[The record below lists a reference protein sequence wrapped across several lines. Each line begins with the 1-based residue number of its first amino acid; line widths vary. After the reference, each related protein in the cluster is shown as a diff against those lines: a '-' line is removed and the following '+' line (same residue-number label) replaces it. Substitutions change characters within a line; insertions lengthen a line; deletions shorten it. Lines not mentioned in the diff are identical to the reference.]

1 MTNAG
6 MTPNP
11 FGSRGAAAV
20 GRTISMVMAVFALL
34 IIASLSVT
42 SCSVTVE
49 SGYMGIKTTRFG
61 PNPGV
66 QPEELGPGFHWEGI
80 GEKIRTY
87 QTLQR
92 TYSYTREANA
102 DGTENEEITFSD
114 VLGLPMTADVAL
126 TFRVQED
133 KAADL
138 FATWRQEYDAF
149 IDGPLRTSVRAAIA
163 RETEKLPV
171 ACNAQQAAASAAPI
185 PVAAALADG
194 APAVPVAAAAST
206 ATGEEAD
213 CPGQLIGP
221 GRQIVLQRAM
231 QALQREWTPQGLEI
245 IRMEWIGSI
254 RYPESVILAIQSR
267 TTAEQN
273 TRAALERVNLERATA
288 EARIAQAR
296 GQAEANRLLAESIR
310 SNPEVVRLRE
320 IERTLGLCPLS
331 AETCVIGQGVNLAQL
346 IESRDAAATTPR

>member
-1 MTNAG
+1 MT
-6 MTPNP
+6 
-11 FGSRGAAAV
+11 FGTGTGGIKPPSLRGAGSV
-20 GRTISMVMAVFALL
+20 GRTILMIAAILVLIVVASMTV
-34 IIASLSVT
+34 S

-49 SGYMGIKTTRFG
+49 SGYMGIKTTKFG

-66 QPEELGPGFHWEGI
+66 QKDELGPGFHWEGI

-92 TYSYTREANA
+92 TYSYTREPNG

-126 TFRVQED
+126 TFKVRED

-138 FATWRQEYDAF
+138 YATWRQEFDDF

-171 ACNAQQAAASAAPI
+171 ACNAEPTGQQAPAAVQPAVAGA
-185 PVAAALADG
+185 PVA
-194 APAVPVAAAAST
+194 PVGTQDA
-206 ATGEEAD
+206 ED

-221 GRQIVLQRAM
+221 GRQIVLQKAM
-231 QALQREWTPQGLEI
+231 QALQREWAPQGLDI

-254 RYPESVILAIQSR
+254 RYPESVVAAIQSR

-273 TRAALERVNLERATA
+273 TRAALERVNLERANA

-320 IERTLGLCPLS
+320 VERTLGVCPLD
-331 AETCVIGQGVNLAQL
+331 AETCVVGSGIDVSAL
-346 IESRDAAATTPR
+346 IASRNAAAGADR

>member
-1 MTNAG
+1 MSS
-6 MTPNP
+6 
-11 FGSRGAAAV
+11 FGSGLSNMNLPIGGGGSPR
-20 GRTISMVMAVFALL
+20 RTIMIVIGVILL
-34 IIASLSVT
+34 IVLSTLSVA

-49 SGYMGIKTTRFG
+49 SGYMGIKTTKFG

-66 QPEELGPGFHWEGI
+66 QRTELGPGFHWEGI

-92 TYSYTREANA
+92 TYSYTREPNA
-102 DGTENEEITFSD
+102 DGRENEEITFSD

-126 TFRVQED
+126 TFRIRED

-138 FATWRQEYDAF
+138 YATWRQEFDAF

-171 ACNAQQAAASAAPI
+171 ACNAQQSATPNIQPIAPGAVSTSGT
-185 PVAAALADG
+185 PDAD
-194 APAVPVAAAAST
+194 
-206 ATGEEAD
+206 D

-245 IRMEWIGSI
+245 IRMEWVGSI
-254 RYPESVILAIQSR
+254 RYPETVLAAIQSR

-273 TRAALERVNLERATA
+273 TRAALERVNLERANA

-331 AETCVIGQGVNLAQL
+331 ADTCVIGQGVNLSQL
-346 IESRDAAATTPR
+346 IESRDAQSSSNR

>member
-1 MTNAG
+1 MSSIG
-6 MTPNP
+6 PNFP
-11 FGSRGAAAV
+11 RPRLPRMGGSSV
-20 GRTISMVMAVFALL
+20 SRTIVMIVTLL
-34 IIASLSVT
+34 IVIMASAMTVS

-49 SGYMGIKTTRFG
+49 SGYMGIKTTKFG

-66 QPEELGPGFHWEGI
+66 QRAELGPGFHWEGI

-92 TYSYTREANA
+92 TYSYTREANS
-102 DGTENEEITFSD
+102 DGRENEEITFSD

-126 TFRVQED
+126 TFKVRED

-138 FATWRQEYDAF
+138 YATWRQEFDAF

-171 ACNAQQAAASAAPI
+171 ACNAQQSAQAGIQPVVPTGAGATA
-185 PVAAALADG
+185 PVATEDAD
-194 APAVPVAAAAST
+194 
-206 ATGEEAD
+206 D

-221 GRQIVLQRAM
+221 GRQIVLQKAM
-231 QALQREWTPQGLEI
+231 QALQREWAPQGLDI
-245 IRMEWIGSI
+245 IRMEWVGSI
-254 RYPESVILAIQSR
+254 RYPESVLAAIQSR

-273 TRAALERVNLERATA
+273 TRAALERVNLERANA

-320 IERTLGLCPLS
+320 IERTLGICPLS
-331 AETCVIGQGVNLAQL
+331 ADTCVVGSDINVSAL
-346 IESRDAAATTPR
+346 IAARDGAAAAR

>member
-1 MTNAG
+1 MRLPIG
-6 MTPNP
+6 DSGG
-11 FGSRGAAAV
+11 GSVRRTV
-20 GRTISMVMAVFALL
+20 GLVVLVIALILISTISV
-34 IIASLSVT
+34 S

-49 SGYMGIKTTRFG
+49 SGYMGIKTTKFG

-66 QPEELGPGFHWEGI
+66 QRQELGPGFHWEGI

-92 TYSYTREANA
+92 TYSYTREANS
-102 DGTENEEITFSD
+102 DGRENEEITFSD

-126 TFRVQED
+126 TFRIRED

-138 FATWRQEYDAF
+138 YATWRQEFDAF

-171 ACNAQQAAASAAPI
+171 ACNAQQSATPNVQPIAPGA
-185 PVAAALADG
+185 VAQSGTPDA
-194 APAVPVAAAAST
+194 
-206 ATGEEAD
+206 AD

-245 IRMEWIGSI
+245 IRMEWVGSI
-254 RYPESVILAIQSR
+254 RYPETVLAAIQSR

-273 TRAALERVNLERATA
+273 TRAALERVNLERANA

-320 IERTLGLCPLS
+320 IERTLGICPLS
-331 AETCVIGQGVNLAQL
+331 SSTCVVGSDINVSALVEA
-346 IESRDAAATTPR
+346 RDRRTAGGG

>member
-1 MTNAG
+1 MSS
-6 MTPNP
+6 
-11 FGSRGAAAV
+11 FGSNLLNMNLPRGPGSTGRMLSLVVLV
-20 GRTISMVMAVFALL
+20 GLL
-34 IIASLSVT
+34 IAISTVAVT

-49 SGYMGIKTTRFG
+49 SGFMGIKTTKFG
-61 PNPGV
+61 ANPGV
-66 QPEELGPGFHWEGI
+66 QRAELGPGFHWEGI

-102 DGTENEEITFSD
+102 DGGENEEITFSD

-126 TFRVQED
+126 TFRIRED

-138 FATWRQEYDAF
+138 FATWRQEFDAF

-171 ACNAQQAAASAAPI
+171 ACNAQQSATPNVQPIAPGGV
-185 PVAAALADG
+185 VATPGTPDA
-194 APAVPVAAAAST
+194 
-206 ATGEEAD
+206 AD

-231 QALQREWTPQGLEI
+231 QALQREWAPQGLEI
-245 IRMEWIGSI
+245 IRMEWVGSI
-254 RYPESVILAIQSR
+254 RYPETVLAAIQSR

-273 TRAALERVNLERATA
+273 TRAALERVNLERANA

-320 IERTLGLCPLS
+320 IERTLGICPLS
-331 AETCVIGQGVNLAQL
+331 ADTCVVGSDINVSAL
-346 IESRDAAATTPR
+346 IAARDGRATAEQ

>member
-6 MTPNP
+6 MPRVSLP
-11 FGSRGAAAV
+11 KGGASVARTV
-20 GRTISMVMAVFALL
+20 GMIVAILGLL
-34 IIASLSVT
+34 LIASLSVT

-49 SGYMGIKTTRFG
+49 SGYAGIKTTKFG

-66 QPEELGPGFHWEGI
+66 QPAELGPGFHWEGI
-80 GEKIRTY
+80 GEKIRIY

-92 TYSYTREANA
+92 TYSYTREPNP
-102 DGTENEEITFSD
+102 DGGENEEITFSD

-126 TFRVQED
+126 TFRVRED

-138 FATWRQEYDAF
+138 FATWRQEFDAF

-171 ACNAQQAAASAAPI
+171 ACNAQQIGTGPAPALGLDPAA
-185 PVAAALADG
+185 PVAAVVAGTPD
-194 APAVPVAAAAST
+194 AV
-206 ATGEEAD
+206 D

-245 IRMEWIGSI
+245 IRMEWVGSI
-254 RYPESVILAIQSR
+254 RYPESVLLAIQSR

-273 TRAALERVNLERATA
+273 TRAALERVNLERANA

-331 AETCVIGQGVNLAQL
+331 ASTCVIGQDVNLSQL
-346 IESRDAAATTPR
+346 IESRDAASTAPR

>member
-1 MTNAG
+1 MTFSAG
-6 MTPNP
+6 V
-11 FGSRGAAAV
+11 SRLKPSLPGASA
-20 GRTISMVMAVFALL
+20 GRTIALIVL
-34 IIASLSVT
+34 ILGLITVGGISVS

-49 SGYMGIKTTRFG
+49 SGYMGIKTTKFG

-66 QPEELGPGFHWEGI
+66 QRDELGPGFHWEGI

-102 DGTENEEITFSD
+102 DGRENEEIMFSD

-126 TFRVQED
+126 TFKVRED

-138 FATWRQEYDAF
+138 YATWRQEFDAF

-171 ACNAQQAAASAAPI
+171 ACNAEMGAPGRAPI
-185 PVAAALADG
+185 VAVAPVEG
-194 APAVPVAAAAST
+194 APLPVGTQDA
-206 ATGEEAD
+206 ED

-231 QALQREWTPQGLEI
+231 EALQREWTPQGLDI
-245 IRMEWIGSI
+245 IRMEWVGSI
-254 RYPESVILAIQSR
+254 RYPESVVAAIQSR
-267 TTAEQN
+267 
-273 TRAALERVNLERATA
+273 
-288 EARIAQAR
+288 
-296 GQAEANRLLAESIR
+296 
-310 SNPEVVRLRE
+310 
-320 IERTLGLCPLS
+320 
-331 AETCVIGQGVNLAQL
+331 
-346 IESRDAAATTPR
+346 

>member
-1 MTNAG
+1 MSALG
-6 MTPNP
+6 PDFPRGLPPMRG
-11 FGSRGAAAV
+11 GSV
-20 GRTISMVMAVFALL
+20 GRTLSLILVLL
-34 IIASLSVT
+34 VVIIASAVTVT

-49 SGYMGIKTTRFG
+49 SGYMGIKTTKFG

-66 QPEELGPGFHWEGI
+66 QRAELGPGFHWEGI

-92 TYSYTREANA
+92 TYSYTREANS
-102 DGTENEEITFSD
+102 DGRENEEITFSD

-126 TFRVQED
+126 TFKVRED

-138 FATWRQEYDAF
+138 YATWRQEFDAF

-171 ACNAQQAAASAAPI
+171 ACNAQQSAQAGVQ
-185 PVAAALADG
+185 PVVPSEG
-194 APAVPVAAAAST
+194 AAVPVGT
-206 ATGEEAD
+206 ADSDD

-231 QALQREWTPQGLEI
+231 QALQREWTPQGLDI
-245 IRMEWIGSI
+245 IRMEWVGSI
-254 RYPESVILAIQSR
+254 RYPETVLAAIQSR

-273 TRAALERVNLERATA
+273 TRAALERVNLERANA
-288 EARIAQAR
+288 EARVAQAR

-320 IERTLGLCPLS
+320 IERTLGICPLS
-331 AETCVIGQGVNLAQL
+331 ADTCVVGSDINVSAL
-346 IESRDAAATTPR
+346 IAARDGAASAR

>member
-1 MTNAG
+1 MS
-6 MTPNP
+6 
-11 FGSRGAAAV
+11 FGTGGIKPPSLRG
-20 GRTISMVMAVFALL
+20 G
-34 IIASLSVT
+34 SVT
-42 SCSVTVE
+42 RTVLMISAILGLIVVASISVSSCSVTVE
-49 SGYMGIKTTRFG
+49 SGYMGIKTTKFG

-66 QPEELGPGFHWEGI
+66 QKEELGPGFHWEGI

-92 TYSYTREANA
+92 TYSYTREPNA
-102 DGTENEEITFSD
+102 DGRENEEIMFSD

-126 TFRVQED
+126 TFKVRED
-133 KAADL
+133 RAADL
-138 FATWRQEYDAF
+138 YATWRQEFDAF

-171 ACNAQQAAASAAPI
+171 ACNAQQSTVPVVA
-185 PVAAALADG
+185 PVAAPG
-194 APAVPVAAAAST
+194 APVVPVGTQDA
-206 ATGEEAD
+206 ED

-221 GRQIVLQRAM
+221 GRQIVLQKAM
-231 QALQREWTPQGLEI
+231 QALQREWAPQGLDI
-245 IRMEWIGSI
+245 IRMEWVGSI
-254 RYPESVILAIQSR
+254 RYPESVVAAIQSR

-273 TRAALERVNLERATA
+273 TRAALERVNLERANA

-320 IERTLGLCPLS
+320 VERTLGVCPLD
-331 AETCVIGQGVNLAQL
+331 AETCVVGSGIDVSAL
-346 IESRDAAATTPR
+346 IASRNAASGADR

>member
-1 MTNAG
+1 MSN
-6 MTPNP
+6 
-11 FGSRGAAAV
+11 FGSG
-20 GRTISMVMAVFALL
+20 MANIKLPSGGGGSPQRV
-34 IIASLSVT
+34 ASLVILIGALVVIGTLSVG

-49 SGYMGIKTTRFG
+49 SGFMGIKTTKFG

-66 QPEELGPGFHWEGI
+66 QRTELGPGFHWEGI

-92 TYSYTREANA
+92 TYSYTRETNS
-102 DGTENEEITFSD
+102 DGGENEEITFSD
-114 VLGLPMTADVAL
+114 NLGLPMTADVAL
-126 TFRVQED
+126 TFRVRED

-138 FATWRQEYDAF
+138 FATWRQEFDAF

-171 ACNAQQAAASAAPI
+171 ACNAQQTEAPVIQPAAPGT
-185 PVAAALADG
+185 PVVTSGTPDA
-194 APAVPVAAAAST
+194 
-206 ATGEEAD
+206 ED

-221 GRQIVLQRAM
+221 GRQIALQQAM
-231 QALQREWTPQGLEI
+231 QALQREWSPQGLEI
-245 IRMEWIGSI
+245 IRMEWVGSI
-254 RYPESVILAIQSR
+254 RYPETVLAAIQSR

-320 IERTLGLCPLS
+320 IERTLGICPLS
-331 AETCVIGQGVNLAQL
+331 ASTCVVGSDINVSAL
-346 IESRDAAATTPR
+346 IEARDARASGG

>member
-1 MTNAG
+1 MTVRPSRTIRMPSG
-6 MTPNP
+6 G
-11 FGSRGAAAV
+11 GSV
-20 GRTISMVMAVFALL
+20 GRVIGLVFT
-34 IIASLSVT
+34 IIALVLIMTMSVS

-49 SGYMGIKTTRFG
+49 SGYVGIKTTKFG
-61 PNPGV
+61 ATPGV
-66 QPEELGPGFHWEGI
+66 QPQELGPGFHWEGI

-92 TYSYTREANA
+92 TYSYTREPNS
-102 DGTENEEITFSD
+102 DGGENEEITFSD

-126 TFRVQED
+126 TFRIRED

-138 FATWRQEYDAF
+138 YATWRQEFDAF

-171 ACNAQQAAASAAPI
+171 ACNAQQASEVATAIPGSDAAPI
-185 PVAAALADG
+185 
-194 APAVPVAAAAST
+194 VPGTPDAQ
-206 ATGEEAD
+206 D

-221 GRQIVLQRAM
+221 GRQIVLQKAM
-231 QALQREWTPQGLEI
+231 QALQREWSPQGLEI
-245 IRMEWIGSI
+245 IRMEWVGSI
-254 RYPESVILAIQSR
+254 RYPESVLQAIQSR

-273 TRAALERVNLERATA
+273 TRAAIERVNLERANA
-288 EARIAQAR
+288 DARIAQAR

-320 IERTLGLCPLS
+320 IERTLGLCPLN
-331 AETCVIGQGVNLAQL
+331 ANTCVIGQGVNLSTL
-346 IESRDAAATTPR
+346 IESRNAQNEGNR

>member
-1 MTNAG
+1 MSNSG
-6 MTPNP
+6 I
-11 FGSRGAAAV
+11 SRMSMPKGGGAAARTV
-20 GRTISMVMAVFALL
+20 GMVFAVFALL
-34 IIASLSVT
+34 AVASLSVT

-49 SGYMGIKTTRFG
+49 SGYMGIKTTKFG
-61 PNPGV
+61 ANPGV
-66 QPEELGPGFHWEGI
+66 QPAELGPGFHWEGI

-92 TYSYTREANA
+92 TYSYTREPNS
-102 DGTENEEITFSD
+102 DGGENEEITFSD

-138 FATWRQEYDAF
+138 YATWRQEFDAF

-171 ACNAQQAAASAAPI
+171 ACNAQQIGTGPAPAIGLGEAA
-185 PVAAALADG
+185 PVAAVIPGTPDA
-194 APAVPVAAAAST
+194 
-206 ATGEEAD
+206 AD

-245 IRMEWIGSI
+245 IRMEWVGSI
-254 RYPESVILAIQSR
+254 RYPESVLLAIQSR

-273 TRAALERVNLERATA
+273 TRAALERVNLERANA

-331 AETCVIGQGVNLAQL
+331 ADTCVIGQGVNLAQL
-346 IESRDAAATTPR
+346 IESRDAAAASPR

>member
-1 MTNAG
+1 MSH
-6 MTPNP
+6 
-11 FGSRGAAAV
+11 FGSGLSGVKLPGGGGGSVR
-20 GRTISMVMAVFALL
+20 RTLGLVLLIGLL
-34 IIASLSVT
+34 IIISTVAVT

-49 SGYMGIKTTRFG
+49 SGYMGIKTTKFG

-66 QPEELGPGFHWEGI
+66 QRSELGPGFHWEGI

-92 TYSYTREANA
+92 TYSYTREANT
-102 DGTENEEITFSD
+102 DGRENEEITFSD

-126 TFRVQED
+126 TFRIRED

-138 FATWRQEYDAF
+138 YATWRQEFDAF

-171 ACNAQQAAASAAPI
+171 ACNAQQSATPNVQPIAPGA
-185 PVAAALADG
+185 VAATPGTPDAD
-194 APAVPVAAAAST
+194 
-206 ATGEEAD
+206 D

-245 IRMEWIGSI
+245 IRMEWVGSI
-254 RYPESVILAIQSR
+254 RYPETVLAAIQSR

-273 TRAALERVNLERATA
+273 TRAALERVNLERANA

-320 IERTLGLCPLS
+320 IERTLGICPLS
-331 AETCVIGQGVNLAQL
+331 ADTCVVGSDINVSALVAARDGRAAGQ
-346 IESRDAAATTPR
+346 

>member
-1 MTNAG
+1 MTNSA
-6 MTPNP
+6 MTRMSMPK
-11 FGSRGAAAV
+11 GGDAV
-20 GRTISMVMAVFALL
+20 LRTIGMIGAILALL
-34 IIASLSVT
+34 VVASLSVT

-49 SGYMGIKTTRFG
+49 SGYAGIKTTKFG

-66 QPEELGPGFHWEGI
+66 QPTELGPGFHWEGI
-80 GEKIRTY
+80 GEKIRIY

-92 TYSYTREANA
+92 TYSYTREPNA
-102 DGTENEEITFSD
+102 DGGENEEITFSD

-126 TFRVQED
+126 TFRVRED

-138 FATWRQEYDAF
+138 FATWRQEFDAF

-171 ACNAQQAAASAAPI
+171 ACNAQQIGTGPAPAVGLDTAA
-185 PVAAALADG
+185 PVAAV
-194 APAVPVAAAAST
+194 APGTPDA
-206 ATGEEAD
+206 AD

-231 QALQREWTPQGLEI
+231 QALQREWSPQGLEI
-245 IRMEWIGSI
+245 IRMEWVGSI
-254 RYPESVILAIQSR
+254 RYPESVLLAIQSR

-273 TRAALERVNLERATA
+273 TRAALERVNLERANA

-331 AETCVIGQGVNLAQL
+331 ASTCVIGQGVNLAQL
-346 IESRDAAATTPR
+346 IESRDAATTAPR

>member
-1 MTNAG
+1 MNGFGNLQT
-6 MTPNP
+6 P
-11 FGSRGAAAV
+11 FGNGGGSGGGVGPTEARRITAVAVAAIAV
-20 GRTISMVMAVFALL
+20 MIVGG
-34 IIASLSVT
+34 LSVN

-49 SGYMGIKTTRFG
+49 SGYMGIKTTKFG
-61 PNPGV
+61 ANPGV

-87 QTLQR
+87 PTLQR
-92 TYSYTREANA
+92 TYSYTREPNA
-102 DGTENEEITFSD
+102 DGGENEEIAFSD

-126 TFRVQED
+126 TFKVRED

-138 FATWRQEYDAF
+138 FATWRQEFDVF

-171 ACNAQQAAASAAPI
+171 ACNAEQAQAAAQPAQPA
-185 PVAAALADG
+185 G
-194 APAVPVAAAAST
+194 APAQPGVPDA
-206 ATGEEAD
+206 AD

-221 GRQIVLQRAM
+221 GRQIVLAQAM
-231 QALQREWTPQGLEI
+231 QALQREWGPQGLDI
-245 IRMEWIGSI
+245 IRMEWVGSI
-254 RYPESVILAIQSR
+254 RYPEAVVAAIQSR

-273 TRAALERVNLERATA
+273 TRAALERVNLERANA

-296 GQAEANRLLAESIR
+296 GAAEANRLLAESIR

-320 IERTLGLCPLS
+320 VERTLGICPLD
-331 AETCVIGQGVNLAQL
+331 AETCVVGSDVNISALVA
-346 IESRDAAATTPR
+346 SRDGAAN

>member
-1 MTNAG
+1 MSSIGSNFPRPRMPKIGGGGSVSRTVSMILLLLVVIAASAMTV
-6 MTPNP
+6 
-11 FGSRGAAAV
+11 S
-20 GRTISMVMAVFALL
+20 
-34 IIASLSVT
+34 

-49 SGYMGIKTTRFG
+49 SGYMGIKTTKFG

-66 QPEELGPGFHWEGI
+66 QRQELGPGFHWEGI

-92 TYSYTREANA
+92 TYSYTREANS
-102 DGTENEEITFSD
+102 DGRENEEITFSD

-126 TFRVQED
+126 TFRIRED

-138 FATWRQEYDAF
+138 YATWRQEFDAF

-171 ACNAQQAAASAAPI
+171 ACNAQQSATPNVQPIAPGAVLAEPAAPN
-185 PVAAALADG
+185 
-194 APAVPVAAAAST
+194 
-206 ATGEEAD
+206 ATD

-221 GRQIVLQRAM
+221 GRQVVLQRAM
-231 QALQREWTPQGLEI
+231 QALQREWSPQGLEI
-245 IRMEWIGSI
+245 IRMEWVGSI
-254 RYPESVILAIQSR
+254 RYPETVLTAIQSR
-267 TTAEQN
+267 TTAEQS
-273 TRAALERVNLERATA
+273 TRAALERVNLERANA

-320 IERTLGLCPLS
+320 IERTLGICPLS
-331 AETCVIGQGVNLAQL
+331 ANTCVVGSDVNVSAM
-346 IESRDAAATTPR
+346 IEARDRAAAAR

>member
-1 MTNAG
+1 MSI
-6 MTPNP
+6 P
-11 FGSRGAAAV
+11 GSPMSRFPIGDGGRSV
-20 GRTISMVMAVFALL
+20 GRTLAMATAVIALL
-34 IIASLSVT
+34 ILATFTVST
-42 SCSVTVE
+42 CSVTVE
-49 SGYMGIKTTRFG
+49 SGYMGIKTTKFG

-66 QPEELGPGFHWEGI
+66 QRTELGPGFHWEGI

-102 DGTENEEITFSD
+102 DGHENEEITFSD

-126 TFRVQED
+126 TFRIRED

-138 FATWRQEYDAF
+138 YATWRQEFDAF

-171 ACNAQQAAASAAPI
+171 ACNAQQSAVPNIQPIAPGAAA
-185 PVAAALADG
+185 V
-194 APAVPVAAAAST
+194 T
-206 ATGEEAD
+206 AGTPDSAD

-245 IRMEWIGSI
+245 IRMEWVGSI
-254 RYPESVILAIQSR
+254 RYPETVLAAIQSR

-273 TRAALERVNLERATA
+273 TRAALERVNLERANA

-331 AETCVIGQGVNLAQL
+331 ASTCVIGQGVNLSQL
-346 IESRDAAATTPR
+346 IENRDAQTSSNR

>member
-1 MTNAG
+1 MSN
-6 MTPNP
+6 
-11 FGSRGAAAV
+11 FGSTLSNLPIGPGGGGSI
-20 GRTISMVMAVFALL
+20 GRTIGIVAVILVL
-34 IIASLSVT
+34 IVASAMTVG

-49 SGYMGIKTTRFG
+49 SGYMGIKTTKFG

-66 QPEELGPGFHWEGI
+66 QREELGPGFHWEGI

-92 TYSYTREANA
+92 TYSYTREPNS
-102 DGTENEEITFSD
+102 DGGENEEITFSD

-126 TFRVQED
+126 TFRVRED

-138 FATWRQEYDAF
+138 YATWRQEFDAF

-171 ACNAQQAAASAAPI
+171 ACNAQQSAQPEAL
-185 PVAAALADG
+185 PVAAGATAPVTPGTPDAD
-194 APAVPVAAAAST
+194 
-206 ATGEEAD
+206 D

-231 QALQREWTPQGLEI
+231 QALQREWAPQGLEI
-245 IRMEWIGSI
+245 IRMEWVGSI
-254 RYPESVILAIQSR
+254 RYPETVLQAIQSR

-273 TRAALERVNLERATA
+273 TRAALERVNLERANA

-320 IERTLGLCPLS
+320 IERTLGLCPLN
-331 AETCVIGQGVNLAQL
+331 ADTCVIGQGVNLSQL
-346 IESRDAAATTPR
+346 IESRDQAANTAR

>member
-1 MTNAG
+1 MTVRASRSFRMPSG
-6 MTPNP
+6 G
-11 FGSRGAAAV
+11 GSV
-20 GRTISMVMAVFALL
+20 GRVIGLVVTVFVLLLVMT
-34 IIASLSVT
+34 LSVS

-49 SGYMGIKTTRFG
+49 SGYVGIKTTKFG
-61 PNPGV
+61 PTPGV
-66 QPEELGPGFHWEGI
+66 QPQELGPGFHWEGI

-92 TYSYTREANA
+92 TYSYTREPNS
-102 DGTENEEITFSD
+102 DGGENEEITFSD

-126 TFRVQED
+126 TFRIRED

-138 FATWRQEYDAF
+138 YATWRQEFDAF

-171 ACNAQQAAASAAPI
+171 ACNAQQASEAPVVVATEVGAAPI
-185 PVAAALADG
+185 
-194 APAVPVAAAAST
+194 VPGTPDS
-206 ATGEEAD
+206 ED

-231 QALQREWTPQGLEI
+231 QALQREWSPQGLEI
-245 IRMEWIGSI
+245 IRMEWVGSI
-254 RYPESVILAIQSR
+254 RYPESVLQAIQSR

-273 TRAALERVNLERATA
+273 TRAAIERVNLERANA
-288 EARIAQAR
+288 DARIAQAR

-320 IERTLGLCPLS
+320 IERTLGLCPLN
-331 AETCVIGQGVNLAQL
+331 ANTCVIGQGVNLSTL
-346 IESRDAAATTPR
+346 IESRNAQNEGNR

>member
-1 MTNAG
+1 MTHG
-6 MTPNP
+6 PISRLNP
-11 FGSRGAAAV
+11 GFSGGSV
-20 GRTISMVMAVFALL
+20 GRTIALIVL
-34 IIASLSVT
+34 ILVLITGGSIGVS

-49 SGYMGIKTTRFG
+49 SGYMGIKTTKFG

-66 QPEELGPGFHWEGI
+66 QPDELGPGFHWEGI

-102 DGTENEEITFSD
+102 DGHENEEIMFSD

-126 TFRVQED
+126 TFRVRED

-138 FATWRQEYDAF
+138 YATWRQEFDAF

-171 ACNAQQAAASAAPI
+171 ACNAEMGAPGRAPI
-185 PVAAALADG
+185 VAVAPVEG
-194 APAVPVAAAAST
+194 APLPVGTQDA
-206 ATGEEAD
+206 ED

-231 QALQREWTPQGLEI
+231 DALQREWQPQGLDI
-245 IRMEWIGSI
+245 IRMEWVGSI
-254 RYPESVILAIQSR
+254 RYPESVVAAIQSR

-273 TRAALERVNLERATA
+273 TRAALERVNLERANA

-320 IERTLGLCPLS
+320 VERTLGICPLS
-331 AETCVIGQGVNLAQL
+331 ADTCVVGSDVNISAL
-346 IESRDAAATTPR
+346 IASRDGAAAAQ

>member
-1 MTNAG
+1 MSS
-6 MTPNP
+6 
-11 FGSRGAAAV
+11 FGSGMSNIKLPIGGGDGSARRV
-20 GRTISMVMAVFALL
+20 VSLVLL
-34 IIASLSVT
+34 IGLLVVISTVAVS

-49 SGYMGIKTTRFG
+49 SGYMGIKTTKFG

-66 QPEELGPGFHWEGI
+66 QRAELGPGFHWEGI
-80 GEKIRTY
+80 GEKIITY

-92 TYSYTREANA
+92 TYSYTREPNT
-102 DGTENEEITFSD
+102 DGRENEEIMFSD

-126 TFRVQED
+126 TFRIRED

-138 FATWRQEYDAF
+138 FATWRQEFNAF

-171 ACNAQQAAASAAPI
+171 ACNAQQTANPEGGAAT
-185 PVAAALADG
+185 
-194 APAVPVAAAAST
+194 PAVTPGTPDA
-206 ATGEEAD
+206 ED

-221 GRQIVLQRAM
+221 GRQIVLQKAM
-231 QALQREWTPQGLEI
+231 QALQREWAPQGLEI
-245 IRMEWIGSI
+245 IRMEWVGSI
-254 RYPESVILAIQSR
+254 RYPETVLAAIQSR

-273 TRAALERVNLERATA
+273 TRAALERVNLERANA

-320 IERTLGLCPLS
+320 IERTLGICPLS
-331 AETCVIGQGVNLAQL
+331 ASTCVVGSDINVSAL
-346 IESRDAAATTPR
+346 IAARDGRATTGQ

>member
-1 MTNAG
+1 MG
-6 MTPNP
+6 GIRPP
-11 FGSRGAAAV
+11 VIRGGASVKRTLLMISLILTLIVV
-20 GRTISMVMAVFALL
+20 GAISV
-34 IIASLSVT
+34 S

-49 SGYMGIKTTRFG
+49 SGYMGIKTTKFG

-66 QPEELGPGFHWEGI
+66 QPDELGPGFHWEGI

-92 TYSYTREANA
+92 TYSYTREPNA
-102 DGTENEEITFSD
+102 DGRENEEITFSD

-126 TFRVQED
+126 TFKVRED
-133 KAADL
+133 RAADL
-138 FATWRQEYDAF
+138 YATWRQEFDAF

-171 ACNAQQAAASAAPI
+171 ACNAQQSTEPVAVPIAAS
-185 PVAAALADG
+185 G
-194 APAVPVAAAAST
+194 APTVPVGTEDA
-206 ATGEEAD
+206 ED

-221 GRQIVLQRAM
+221 GRQIVLQKAM
-231 QALQREWTPQGLEI
+231 QALQREWSPQGLDI
-245 IRMEWIGSI
+245 IRMEWVGSI
-254 RYPESVILAIQSR
+254 RYPESVVNAIQSR

-273 TRAALERVNLERATA
+273 TRAALERVNLERANA

-320 IERTLGLCPLS
+320 VERTLGVCPLD
-331 AETCVIGQGVNLAQL
+331 AETCVVGSGIDVSAL
-346 IESRDAAATTPR
+346 IASRNVATGTER

>member
-1 MTNAG
+1 MTFGTGSGGIRPPVFRGGGSAKRTVG
-6 MTPNP
+6 MI
-11 FGSRGAAAV
+11 AAIT
-20 GRTISMVMAVFALL
+20 GL
-34 IIASLSVT
+34 IIVGAFSVS

-49 SGYMGIKTTRFG
+49 SGYMGIKTTKFG

-66 QPEELGPGFHWEGI
+66 QREELGPGFHWEGI

-92 TYSYTREANA
+92 TYSYTREANS
-102 DGTENEEITFSD
+102 DGRENEEITFSD

-126 TFRVQED
+126 TFRVRED
-133 KAADL
+133 RAADL
-138 FATWRQEYDAF
+138 YATWRQEYDAF

-171 ACNAQQAAASAAPI
+171 ACNAQQSATPSAQPILAPGAPI
-185 PVAAALADG
+185 P
-194 APAVPVAAAAST
+194 PVATQDAD
-206 ATGEEAD
+206 D

-231 QALQREWTPQGLEI
+231 QALQREWTPQGLDI
-245 IRMEWIGSI
+245 IRMEWVGSI
-254 RYPESVILAIQSR
+254 RYPESVVAAIQSR

-273 TRAALERVNLERATA
+273 TRAALERVNLERANA

-320 IERTLGLCPLS
+320 VERTLGICPLS
-331 AETCVIGQGVNLAQL
+331 ADTCVVGSDVNISAL
-346 IESRDAAATTPR
+346 IASRDGAAGTNR

>member
-1 MTNAG
+1 MSN
-6 MTPNP
+6 
-11 FGSRGAAAV
+11 FGSGMSNMKLPIGGGEGSAKRVVSLVALIGLLVAV
-20 GRTISMVMAVFALL
+20 STVA
-34 IIASLSVT
+34 VT

-49 SGYMGIKTTRFG
+49 SGYMGIKTTKFG

-66 QPEELGPGFHWEGI
+66 QRSELGPGFHWEGI

-92 TYSYTREANA
+92 TYSYTREANS
-102 DGTENEEITFSD
+102 DGRENEEITFSD

-126 TFRVQED
+126 TFRIRED

-138 FATWRQEYDAF
+138 YATWRQEFDAF

-171 ACNAQQAAASAAPI
+171 ACNAQQSATPNIQPI
-185 PVAAALADG
+185 VPGGVVATPGTPDA
-194 APAVPVAAAAST
+194 
-206 ATGEEAD
+206 AD

-245 IRMEWIGSI
+245 IRMEWVGSI
-254 RYPESVILAIQSR
+254 RYPETVLAAIQSR

-273 TRAALERVNLERATA
+273 TRAALERVNLERANA

-320 IERTLGLCPLS
+320 IERTLGICPLS
-331 AETCVIGQGVNLAQL
+331 ADTCVVGSDINVSAL
-346 IESRDAAATTPR
+346 IAARDGRAAAGQ

>member
-1 MTNAG
+1 MSALG
-6 MTPNP
+6 PDFPRGLPPMRG
-11 FGSRGAAAV
+11 GSV
-20 GRTISMVMAVFALL
+20 GRTLSLILVLL
-34 IIASLSVT
+34 VVIIASAVTVT

-49 SGYMGIKTTRFG
+49 SGYMGIKTTKFG

-66 QPEELGPGFHWEGI
+66 QRTELGPGFHWEGI

-92 TYSYTREANA
+92 TYSYTREPNA
-102 DGTENEEITFSD
+102 DGRENEEITFSD

-126 TFRVQED
+126 TFKVRED

-138 FATWRQEYDAF
+138 YATWRQEFDAF

-171 ACNAQQAAASAAPI
+171 ACNAQQSAQAGVQPVVAP
-185 PVAAALADG
+185 G
-194 APAVPVAAAAST
+194 APPPVEPVGTSDAD
-206 ATGEEAD
+206 D

-221 GRQIVLQRAM
+221 GRQMVLQRAM
-231 QALQREWTPQGLEI
+231 QALQREWGAQGLDI
-245 IRMEWIGSI
+245 IRMEWVGSI
-254 RYPESVILAIQSR
+254 RYPESVLAAIQSR

-273 TRAALERVNLERATA
+273 TRAALERVNLERANA

-320 IERTLGLCPLS
+320 IERTLGICPLS
-331 AETCVIGQGVNLAQL
+331 ADTCVVGSDINVSALVAA
-346 IESRDAAATTPR
+346 RDGGAAAR

>member
-1 MTNAG
+1 MSN
-6 MTPNP
+6 
-11 FGSRGAAAV
+11 FGTGLSGIRLPSGGGGGSV
-20 GRTISMVMAVFALL
+20 RRTMSLVVLIGLL
-34 IIASLSVT
+34 IVISTVAVT

-49 SGYMGIKTTRFG
+49 SGYMGIKTTKFG

-66 QPEELGPGFHWEGI
+66 QRSELGPGFHWEGI

-92 TYSYTREANA
+92 TYSYTREANS
-102 DGTENEEITFSD
+102 DGRENEEITFSD

-126 TFRVQED
+126 TFRIRED

-138 FATWRQEYDAF
+138 YATWRQEFDAF

-171 ACNAQQAAASAAPI
+171 ACNAQQSATPNVQPIAPGAV
-185 PVAAALADG
+185 VATPGTPDA
-194 APAVPVAAAAST
+194 
-206 ATGEEAD
+206 ED

-245 IRMEWIGSI
+245 IRMEWVGSI
-254 RYPESVILAIQSR
+254 RYPETVLAAIQSR

-273 TRAALERVNLERATA
+273 TRAALERVNLERANA

-320 IERTLGLCPLS
+320 IERTLGICPLS
-331 AETCVIGQGVNLAQL
+331 ADTCVVGSDINVSAL
-346 IESRDAAATTPR
+346 IAARDGRAAAGQ

>member
-6 MTPNP
+6 MPSP
-11 FGSRGAAAV
+11 FGRRGAAAV
-20 GRTISMVMAVFALL
+20 GRTVGMVMAIFALL

-92 TYSYTREANA
+92 TYSYTREANT
-102 DGTENEEITFSD
+102 DGSENEEITFSD

-171 ACNAQQAAASAAPI
+171 ACNAQQAAASAVLVPVPAAP
-185 PVAAALADG
+185 ADG
-194 APAVPVAAAAST
+194 APVAPAVSVPS

-245 IRMEWIGSI
+245 IRMEWVGSI

-273 TRAALERVNLERATA
+273 TRAALERVNLERANA

-331 AETCVIGQGVNLAQL
+331 ANTCVIGQGVNLAQL
-346 IESRDAAATTPR
+346 IESRDAAATSPR

>member
-1 MTNAG
+1 MTQG
-6 MTPNP
+6 SISRLNP
-11 FGSRGAAAV
+11 GFSGGSA
-20 GRTISMVMAVFALL
+20 GRTIALIVLILVLITGGAVGV
-34 IIASLSVT
+34 S

-49 SGYMGIKTTRFG
+49 SGYMGIKTTKFG

-66 QPEELGPGFHWEGI
+66 QRDELGPGFHWEGI

-102 DGTENEEITFSD
+102 DGRENEEIMFSD

-126 TFRVQED
+126 TFKVRED

-138 FATWRQEYDAF
+138 YATWRQEFDAF

-171 ACNAQQAAASAAPI
+171 ACNAEMGAPGRAPI
-185 PVAAALADG
+185 VAVAPVEG
-194 APAVPVAAAAST
+194 APLPVGTQDA
-206 ATGEEAD
+206 ED

-231 QALQREWTPQGLEI
+231 EALQREWTPQGLDI
-245 IRMEWIGSI
+245 IRMEWVGSI
-254 RYPESVILAIQSR
+254 RYPESVVAAIQSR

-273 TRAALERVNLERATA
+273 TRAALERVNLERANA

-320 IERTLGLCPLS
+320 VERTLGICPLS
-331 AETCVIGQGVNLAQL
+331 ADTCVVGSDVNISAL
-346 IESRDAAATTPR
+346 IASRDGAAAAQ

>member
-1 MTNAG
+1 MTHFNALQPRLG
-6 MTPNP
+6 
-11 FGSRGAAAV
+11 GEA
-20 GRTISMVMAVFALL
+20 GRTILLIVVIVGLILVSTMAV
-34 IIASLSVT
+34 S

-49 SGYMGIKTTRFG
+49 SGYAGIKTTKFG

-66 QPEELGPGFHWEGI
+66 QRQELGPGFHWEGI

-102 DGTENEEITFSD
+102 DGNDNEEITFSD

-126 TFRVQED
+126 TFKVRED

-138 FATWRQEYDAF
+138 FATWRQEFDAF

-171 ACNAQQAAASAAPI
+171 ACNAQQSTPAPI
-185 PVAAALADG
+185 LPAIAGDTSIAPVAAAGAD
-194 APAVPVAAAAST
+194 
-206 ATGEEAD
+206 D

-221 GRQIVLQRAM
+221 GRQVVLQRAM
-231 QALQREWTPQGLEI
+231 QALQREWAPQGLDI
-245 IRMEWIGSI
+245 IRMEWVGSI
-254 RYPESVILAIQSR
+254 RYPETVLAAIQSR

-273 TRAALERVNLERATA
+273 TRAALERVNLERANA

-296 GQAEANRLLAESIR
+296 GTAEANRLLGESIR
-310 SNPEVVRLRE
+310 SNPELVRLRE
-320 IERTLGLCPLS
+320 IDRTLGLCPLS
-331 AETCVIGQGVNLAQL
+331 ADTCVIGSDVNVSAL
-346 IESRDAAATTPR
+346 IEARDAASADNR

>member
-1 MTNAG
+1 MSNRG
-6 MTPNP
+6 P
-11 FGSRGAAAV
+11 FSSLPIGGGDRPRV
-20 GRTISMVMAVFALL
+20 GRTIGIVFAILTL
-34 IIASLSVT
+34 VVVSAMTVS

-49 SGYMGIKTTRFG
+49 SGYMGIKTTKFG

-66 QPEELGPGFHWEGI
+66 QREELGPGFHWEGI

-92 TYSYTREANA
+92 TYSYTREPNA
-102 DGTENEEITFSD
+102 DGRENEEITFSD

-126 TFRVQED
+126 TFRVRED

-138 FATWRQEYDAF
+138 YATWRQEYDAF

-171 ACNAQQAAASAAPI
+171 ACNAQQSAQPNVQPVATDAAA
-185 PVAAALADG
+185 PVNVGTPDAD
-194 APAVPVAAAAST
+194 
-206 ATGEEAD
+206 D

-221 GRQIVLQRAM
+221 GRQIVLQKAM

-245 IRMEWIGSI
+245 IRMEWVGSI
-254 RYPESVILAIQSR
+254 RYPETVLQAIQSR

-273 TRAALERVNLERATA
+273 TRAALERVNLERANA

-320 IERTLGLCPLS
+320 VERTLGLCPLS
-331 AETCVIGQGVNLAQL
+331 ADTCVIGQGVNVAQL
-346 IESRDAAATTPR
+346 LESRDAATTAR

>member
-1 MTNAG
+1 MSNMG
-6 MTPNP
+6 P
-11 FGSRGAAAV
+11 FSSLPIGGGDRPRV
-20 GRTISMVMAVFALL
+20 GRTIGIVFAILTL
-34 IIASLSVT
+34 VVVSAMTVS

-49 SGYMGIKTTRFG
+49 SGYMGIKTTKFG

-66 QPEELGPGFHWEGI
+66 QREELGPGFHWEGI

-92 TYSYTREANA
+92 TYSYTREPNA
-102 DGTENEEITFSD
+102 DGRENEEITFSD

-126 TFRVQED
+126 TFRVRED

-138 FATWRQEYDAF
+138 YATWRQEYDAF

-171 ACNAQQAAASAAPI
+171 ACNAQQSAQPNVQPVAPDAAA
-185 PVAAALADG
+185 PVNVGTPDAD
-194 APAVPVAAAAST
+194 
-206 ATGEEAD
+206 D

-221 GRQIVLQRAM
+221 GRQIVLQKAM

-245 IRMEWIGSI
+245 IRMEWVGSI
-254 RYPESVILAIQSR
+254 RYPETVLQAIQSR

-273 TRAALERVNLERATA
+273 TRAALERVNLERANA

-320 IERTLGLCPLS
+320 VERTLGLCPLS
-331 AETCVIGQGVNLAQL
+331 ADTCVIGQGVNVAQL
-346 IESRDAAATTPR
+346 LESRDAATTAR